1 MLRPGEE
8 ERWGGEELAPVGS
21 QEQVLRPGE
30 EEHWGGEEPAP
41 VGSPVI
47 ER

>member
-8 ERWGGEELAPVGS
+8 ERRGGEELAPVGS

-30 EEHWGGEEPAP
+30 EEHRGREEPAP
-41 VGSPVI
+41 DDSPMI